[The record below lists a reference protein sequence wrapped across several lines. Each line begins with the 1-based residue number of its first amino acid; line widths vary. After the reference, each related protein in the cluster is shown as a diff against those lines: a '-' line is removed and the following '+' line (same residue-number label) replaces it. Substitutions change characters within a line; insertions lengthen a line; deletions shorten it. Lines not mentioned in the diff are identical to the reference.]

1 MAKQDL
7 SEKALI
13 GKTDVFADIINTL
26 VGKGSEIV
34 KAQNLISPNT
44 ELIHFNNEQ
53 WELKDL
59 FRDICKK
66 DIQNNRIYTIW
77 GIENQQSID
86 YTMPLRCMGYDYN
99 TYQQQKEELLD
110 KRKQEFG
117 SDKSGKRNRKVHFRK
132 SDKLAPVITLVLYWG
147 KNWDTPR
154 SLHDMLS
161 IPKEIS
167 QLERV

>member
-13 GKTDVFADIINTL
+13 GKADVFADIINTL

-86 YTMPLRCMGYDYN
+86 YTMPLRWYG
-99 TYQQQKEELLD
+99 
-110 KRKQEFG
+110 
-117 SDKSGKRNRKVHFRK
+117 
-132 SDKLAPVITLVLYWG
+132 I
-147 KNWDTPR
+147 
-154 SLHDMLS
+154 
-161 IPKEIS
+161 
-167 QLERV
+167 